1 MNTKEQAKELIK
13 LYCEHFSIKP
23 SNLKRTTIY
32 ARKIFKKKN
41 LVINTATIRMSLG
54 YFLFMHFPLTIKE
67 IAYMIGYT
75 DHSPI
80 SSQRKQISH
89 YINNQDN
96 FFMSYYSVLLSLA
109 KEIGINTE
117 YRRVHS
123 QTIPFVRYES
133 DTQFLENIKY
143 YENA

>member
-1 MNTKEQAKELIK
+1 MNTKEQATQLIK
-13 LYCEHFSIKP
+13 LYCHYYSIQP
-23 SNLKRTTIY
+23 ANLKRKTSY
-32 ARKIFKKKN
+32 ARKILKKKN
-41 LVINTATIRMSLG
+41 LIINTATIRMSLG
-54 YFLFMHFPLTIKE
+54 YFLFMHFPLTIKQ
-67 IAYMIGYT
+67 IAEMIGYT

-80 SSQRKQISH
+80 SSQRKQITY